1 MGFEKENHPHSKT
14 IFLPSKCNFKFQRQD
29 LGQWFGSFFIL
40 PKLGHPSLIVQSRG
54 IRKMSGNKNTA
65 RKKNW
70 NTFCSKLHA
79 LKFCWPQQDL
89 YISNEGQNLVHW
101 FYYHRRGDFSDCK
114 MKKYNLRFRPRLTSW
129 TRDGN
134 LPACGFKYKNMQV
147 RVA

>member
-65 RKKNW
+65 RKK
-70 NTFCSKLHA
+70 KLEYIL
-79 LKFCWPQQDL
+79 LK
-89 YISNEGQNLVHW
+89 V
-101 FYYHRRGDFSDCK
+101 
-114 MKKYNLRFRPRLTSW
+114 
-129 TRDGN
+129 
-134 LPACGFKYKNMQV
+134 ACP
-147 RVA
+147 